1 MTCPKC
7 GSKRIVKNGSTHNK
21 KQKFNCKDCGRQ
33 FVENPKN
40 KPISEA
46 KKALIDKM
54 LLERISL
61 AGICRVTGVSP
72 SWLYNYVKK
81 KYASTSR
88 KLKVV
93 KKKKGKLI
101 VQMDELWSYVD
112 NKGNKQ
118 WVWLAI
124 DAKTREVI
132 GLYIGD
138 RSRKSAKALWDSL
151 PPVYKQCAVC
161 YTDFWESYEGV
172 IPSKRHR
179 PVNKQSGKTSYIER
193 LNCTLRQR
201 ISRLVRKALSFSKSL
216 ENHIGAIWYFIHHY
230 NASLSI

>member
-1 MTCPKC
+1 MKCPEC
-7 GSKRIVKNGSTHNK
+7 GSEKTVKNGHIHNK
-21 KQKFNCKDCGRQ
+21 KQKYACKDCSRQ
-33 FVENPKN
+33 FVENSTK
-40 KPISEA
+40 KTISDTI
-46 KKALIDKM
+46 KAFIDKM

-61 AGICRVTGVSP
+61 AGISRVTGVSLT
-72 SWLYNYVKK
+72 WLYNYVKK
-81 KYASTSR
+81 KYAKTPR

-101 VQMDELWSYVD
+101 VQMDELWSFVD
-112 NKGNKQ
+112 HKGNKQ
-118 WVWLAI
+118 WIWIAI

-138 RSRKSAKALWDSL
+138 RSRKSAQALWDSL
-151 PPVYKQCAVC
+151 PPVYRQCAVC
-161 YTDFWESYEGV
+161 YTDFWESYENV

-179 PVNKQSGKTSYIER
+179 AVCKESGKTSYIER

-201 ISRLVRKALSFSKSL
+201 VSRLVRKALSFSRNL

-230 NASLSI
+230 NKSLSI

>member
-7 GSKRIVKNGSTHNK
+7 NSENTVKNGHTHNK
-21 KQKFNCKDCGRQ
+21 KQKYACKDCGRQ
-33 FVENPKN
+33 FVENPTK
-40 KPISEA
+40 KTISDTI
-46 KKALIDKM
+46 KAFIDKM

-61 AGICRVTGVSP
+61 AGIGRVTGVSLT
-72 SWLYNYVKK
+72 WLYNYVKK
-81 KYASTSR
+81 KYAKTPR
-88 KLKVV
+88 KLKIV

-101 VQMDELWSYVD
+101 VQMDELWSFVD

-118 WVWLAI
+118 WIWIAI

-138 RSRKSAKALWDSL
+138 RSRKSAQALWDSL
-151 PPVYKQCAVC
+151 PPVYRQCAVY
-161 YTDFWESYEGV
+161 YTDFWEAYKNV

-179 PVNKQSGKTSYIER
+179 AVGKESGKTSYIER

-201 ISRLVRKALSFSKSL
+201 VSRLVRKALSFSRNL

-230 NASLSI
+230 NKSLSI